1 MASEYDTDST
11 EGSSNEYE
19 AEHHSDM
26 DMRLEDDVD
35 ALDGGDL
42 DCDVDMESDGDDK
55 GEEDEEEEDEE
66 EQDEEEEYEEEDDG
80 KALQTISLGEMVNTS
95 ADNIDTMVDIQSI
108 LLAEQG
114 QEMREH
120 TPGLPPLVP
129 APQPQTLEP
138 RPQPRTPETHTLS
151 RLEDLGLVTPQQPRP
166 AVPSLWKAEANG
178 NTADVDVDQQLLG
191 ESAGGDSL
199 PAVLLAHVAVP
210 DVPLPEARPE
220 GSVGEEWTS
229 HRVAEEAMVVA

>member
-1 MASEYDTDST
+1 MSMASEYDTDST

-166 AVPSLWKAEANG
+166 AVPSL
-178 NTADVDVDQQLLG
+178 
-191 ESAGGDSL
+191 
-199 PAVLLAHVAVP
+199 
-210 DVPLPEARPE
+210 
-220 GSVGEEWTS
+220 
-229 HRVAEEAMVVA
+229 